1 MLARLLT
8 FCSIAAA
15 AGVIASSAAADGLPV
30 LNVDASRQG
39 VAVRGGAVRYVTLPA
54 GRDTTLVQTAVAGG
68 QILGVTRLRGTFTIP
83 AVAYD
88 GSSSGLSADGTTL
101 VLITPRPTFP
111 RARTTFAVLDALP
124 MLVRRVAVLRGDFSF
139 DAISPDGS
147 TMFLIQYVSPTD
159 PTRYR
164 VRAYSLRSWRLLPR
178 PVVDPRER
186 DEAMRGLPQT
196 RATSADGR
204 WAYTLYDGA
213 GGTPFLHALDT
224 MRRQARCIDL
234 PLLAGRQDL
243 GQLRLRPTGAGLA
256 VTDAA
261 RTTVALVDTQTW
273 RAGPPAVHHGTGH
286 WLLARIAALSA
297 ILAATALS
305 AIAWARRQNHAS
317 EGRGAGELGPTIAA
331 TEERAWHGTNAM
343 RPGTTNGA
351 SRSRSFPQ
359 KGSRSTS
366 RAG

>member
-1 MLARLLT
+1 MLTRLLT
-8 FCSIAAA
+8 LCSIAVTAA
-15 AGVIASSAAADGLPV
+15 ALAADAAADGLPV

-39 VAVRGGAVRYVTLPA
+39 VAVHGGAVRYVTLPA
-54 GRDTTLVQTAVAGG
+54 GHDTTLVQTAVAGG
-68 QILGVTRLRGTFTIP
+68 QILGVSRLRGTFTIP

-88 GSSSGLSADGTTL
+88 GSPGGLSSDGGTL
-101 VLITPRPTFP
+101 VLIEPRSAFP
-111 RARTTFAVLDALP
+111 RVRTTFAVLDALP
-124 MLVRRVAVLRGDFSF
+124 LLLRRLVVLRGDFSF
-139 DAISPDGS
+139 DAIAPDGS
-147 TMFLIQYVSPTD
+147 TMFLIQYVSAMD
-159 PTRYR
+159 PTHYR
-164 VRAYSLRSWRLLPR
+164 VRAFSLRRWRLLPR

-186 DEAMRGLPQT
+186 DEAMRGSPLT

-213 GGTPFLHALDT
+213 GGRPFLHALDT
-224 MRRQARCIDL
+224 VHRQARCIDL

-243 GQLRLRPTGAGLA
+243 GRLRLRLTGAGLA

-261 RTTVALVDTQTW
+261 RATIALVDTRTW
-273 RAGPPAVHHGTGH
+273 HAGPPA
-286 WLLARIAALSA
+286 ARQWPIPWIAALAA

-305 AIAWARRQNHAS
+305 AIALARRRKNHAS
-317 EGRGAGELGPTIAA
+317 GGRGAGALGPTMAA

-351 SRSRSFPQ
+351 SRSPSFRQ
-359 KGSRSTS
+359 KESRSTS